1 MATSGYRATIPPV
14 KVQSTLANDTSATL
28 SELAII
34 PALNE
39 APRIG
44 AVIAGLRLALPAAD
58 IVVIDDG
65 SSDGTGDVARRAGA
79 RVVMHPFS
87 MGYGSALE
95 TGYRYALARDYRRCL
110 QLDAD
115 GQHAPT
121 VADALMVPL
130 REGRADVVVGSR
142 FLAGPVSMA
151 ASRRAG
157 RALLRMLARVL
168 RAVELTDPTSGYR
181 GFDRR
186 ALAMVLALPFPD
198 DYPELDVLIT
208 FRRAGIRVLEIP
220 VPTLPRAGGRSMH
233 AGGRPLFYAYK
244 VALSAFIRV
253 SRAGVAPGRP
263 G

>member
-1 MATSGYRATIPPV
+1 MRA
-14 KVQSTLANDTSATL
+14 QSTPANDTSATP

-44 AVIAGLRLALPAAD
+44 AVIAGLRLALPAAH

-79 RVVMHPFS
+79 GVVVHPFS
-87 MGYGSALE
+87 MGYGAALE
-95 TGYRYALARDYRRCL
+95 TGYRYALARGYARCL

-115 GQHAPT
+115 GQHSPT
-121 VADALMVPL
+121 LAVALMAPL

-151 ASRRAG
+151 PGRRAG
-157 RALLRMLARVL
+157 RALLRALARVL

-181 GFDRR
+181 AFDRR
-186 ALAMVLALPFPD
+186 ALAAVLALPIPD

-208 FRRAGIRVLEIP
+208 FRRADIRVLEIP
-220 VPTLPRAGGRSMH
+220 VPTLSRAGGRSMH

-244 VALSAFIRV
+244 VALSALIRA
-253 SRAGVAPGRP
+253 SRAGAVPGRP